1 MARSMAAS
9 LPSGGGGTLA
19 SHAMLTKTL
28 RPDGMVTG
36 AGESLEATVA
46 EFWVVYLTQK
56 PGEGARSTCVV
67 AEAMGRTS
75 A

>member
-46 EFWVVYLTQK
+46 EFWVLDFTQK
-56 PGEGARSTCVV
+56 PGEGARSTFVV
-67 AEAMGRTS
+67 PEAMARTS